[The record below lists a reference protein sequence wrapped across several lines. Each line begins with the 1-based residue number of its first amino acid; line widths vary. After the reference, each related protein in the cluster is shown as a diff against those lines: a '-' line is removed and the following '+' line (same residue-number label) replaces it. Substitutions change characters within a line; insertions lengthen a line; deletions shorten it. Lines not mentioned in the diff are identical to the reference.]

1 LESIFWK
8 GKGKKSSGRGF
19 VGSEQKICEAK
30 DRPGEGSGFW
40 ADGES
45 SQVFGID
52 LSSNVGA
59 KNIDIAN
66 EFGDCV
72 NGKESARTG
81 NFC

>member
-1 LESIFWK
+1 MESIFLK
-8 GKGKKSSGRGF
+8 GKGKKSSGKGF

-30 DRPGEGSGFW
+30 ARPGEGSGFW
-40 ADGES
+40 ADGDS
-45 SQVFGID
+45 SQVFGIG
-52 LSSNVGA
+52 SSSDVGA